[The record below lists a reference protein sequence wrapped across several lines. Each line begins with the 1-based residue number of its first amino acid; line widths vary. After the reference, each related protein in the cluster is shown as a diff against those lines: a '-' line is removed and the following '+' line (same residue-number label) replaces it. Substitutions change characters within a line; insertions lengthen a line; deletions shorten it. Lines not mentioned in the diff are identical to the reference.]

1 MQTIEPVKQ
10 ESEQMNILQVIE
22 KESPLGIIGSP
33 SSSFE
38 VVVDIRDI
46 SEKSKLLGELV
57 CFPVQE
63 GENTVLVIGQITEI
77 TTENRWHEEP
87 AFKGIIKRHGR
98 LPNLSGIADN
108 RVGILNVQSSFL
120 LNQTA
125 SPHKLANSPSTGAEV
140 KRVNN
145 KVMQELMS
153 LYDSKSDLVTIGV
166 AYDTSVKVP
175 FWFKHFGNN
184 KEGGAGDSYHIGVF
198 GRTGSGKTTTA
209 ANMILGYARN
219 KEHMS
224 ILILDPQEQFYN
236 DNNVLPEGVK
246 FQDKIKEIGMN
257 FNKYKVPED
266 VALPNNAK
274 LFSQLLLNYNF
285 IKYAFDILTPEK
297 TEEMAEAIER
307 YMETRLEKDPQILKE
322 HNLCEQLLKYFL
334 KEENLKRVYS
344 TKNKRQDVQGSI
356 EEVLNNINHRA
367 RTIFNQ
373 TVDLFDDTSK
383 TPLKTIVDKVVS
395 KKSNVIVLNI
405 SGRGALR
412 GMDDLET
419 LYVKIIE
426 DAIKEKGA
434 DLYAQGKQA
443 NCLVVLDEAHRFI
456 NTYSF
461 NDKIKE
467 LTTSIIDAVRTT
479 RKYGIG
485 YMFITQTI
493 ESLHEEIRRQ
503 IRIFSFGYGLTS
515 GSEFVKIKD
524 IINDDAGA
532 KFYRSF
538 IDPAS
543 NNKFPFMFYGP
554 ISPLSFTGAPLFLEM
569 KGELE
574 EYTCRVG
581 RDKEKGS
588 TVC

>member
-1 MQTIEPVKQ
+1 
-10 ESEQMNILQVIE
+10 MNILQIIE
-22 KESPLGIIGSP
+22 KENPLGIIGSP

-57 CFPVQE
+57 CFQVQE

-77 TTENRWHEEP
+77 TTKNRWHEEP
-87 AFKGIIKRHGR
+87 AFKGIIKRHGK

-145 KVMQELMS
+145 KIMQELMN

-166 AYDTSVKVP
+166 AYDTAVKVP

-219 KEHMS
+219 NEQMS

-236 DNNVLPEGVK
+236 DNNVLPEGAK
-246 FQDKIKEIGMN
+246 FKDKIEETGMN
-257 FNKYKVPED
+257 FKKYRVPKD

-274 LFSQLLLNYNF
+274 LLSQWLLNHNF

-307 YMETRLEKDPQILKE
+307 YMETRLETGQQIFK
-322 HNLCEQLLKYFL
+322 HPSSLCENLLKYFS
-334 KEENLKRVYS
+334 KEDNLKRVYS
-344 TKNKRQDVQGSI
+344 TKNKRQEVQDSI
-356 EEVLNNINHRA
+356 KEVLNNTSHRA
-367 RTIFNQ
+367 RNIFRQ
-373 TVDLFDDTSK
+373 VVDLFSDTNK
-383 TPLKTIVDKVVS
+383 IPLKTIVDQVVS
-395 KKSNVIVLNI
+395 EKGNVIVLNI
-405 SGRGALR
+405 SGRGVPR

-419 LYVKIIE
+419 SYVKIIE
-426 DAIKEKGA
+426 DSIKEKGA
-434 DLYAQGKQA
+434 ELYAQGKQA

-503 IRIFSFGYGLTS
+503 IRIFAFGYGLTS

-569 KGELE
+569 KGEIKK
-574 EYTCRVG
+574 Y
-581 RDKEKGS
+581 D
-588 TVC
+588 

>member
-1 MQTIEPVKQ
+1 
-10 ESEQMNILQVIE
+10 MNILQIIE

-46 SEKSKLLGELV
+46 SEESKLLGELV
-57 CFPVQE
+57 CFPVKE
-63 GENTVLVIGQITEI
+63 GENIVLVIGQITEI
-77 TTENRWHEEP
+77 TTKNRWHEEP

-98 LPNLSGIADN
+98 LPNLSGVADN
-108 RVGILNVQSSFL
+108 REGILNVQSSFL
-120 LNQTA
+120 LNQIV
-125 SPHKLANSPSTGAEV
+125 SPHKLANSPSTGVQV

-145 KVMQELMS
+145 KVMQELMN
-153 LYDSKSDLVTIGV
+153 LYNSNSELVTIGV

-175 FWFKHFGNN
+175 FWFKHFGNS
-184 KEGGAGDSYHIGVF
+184 KEGGADDSYHIGVC

-209 ANMILGYARN
+209 ANMILGYAHN
-219 KEHMS
+219 KKHMS

-246 FQDKIKEIGMN
+246 FKDKIEKTGMI

-266 VALPNNAK
+266 IALPNNAK

-285 IKYAFDILTPEK
+285 IKYAFDILTQEK

-307 YMETRLEKDPQILKE
+307 YMETRLDTNQQIFKT
-322 HNLCEQLLKYFL
+322 HNLCETLLKYFS

-344 TKNKRQDVQGSI
+344 TKNKREDVQNSI
-356 EEVLNNINHRA
+356 KEVLNNTNHRA
-367 RTIFNQ
+367 KGIFNKV
-373 TVDLFDDTSK
+373 VDLFSDTNK

-395 KKSNVIVLNI
+395 EKGNVVVLNI
-405 SGRGALR
+405 SGRGAPT

-434 DLYAQGKQA
+434 KLYAQGKQA

-503 IRIFSFGYGLTS
+503 IRIFAFGYGLTS

-524 IINDDAGA
+524 IINDDVGA

-543 NNKFPFMFYGP
+543 NHKFPFMFYGP

-569 KGELE
+569 KGALE
-574 EYTCRVG
+574 KYDQRVAG
-581 RDKEKGS
+581 DKR
-588 TVC
+588 